1 MPLIERRIGL
11 LFASFLLLLAIAG
24 LRVFYLGVVKGS
36 GLSSAATA
44 QQVAVTKLPAERGTI
59 TDHKGV
65 PLAASIPADDISATP
80 YLIKDPVATANRLA
94 PLIGVPADK
103 LVANLARRDTG
114 FVYLARHVPAGAA
127 DKVKALKINGIDFA
141 PGALRTYPR
150 GTLAAQVLGVVGVDG
165 NGLFGL
171 EYAHDKLLRGQDGEQ
186 RRVLDGGR
194 QALETRDIKSAI
206 PGGAMELSLDAE
218 IQLKAEEVLASVA
231 DEYNPKGATAIVT
244 NPETGA
250 VLAMAN
256 WPKVDAN
263 DPGSAPPEATQNRAL
278 GMTFEPGSTFK
289 AFTVAAALEDKKV
302 EPTTS
307 FNLAP
312 SIQVAD
318 RVIGESHERGS
329 ITLDTAGI
337 LAQSSNVGAI
347 TIGQRLGAKRFSQWV
362 YKFGFGQP
370 TGVDLP
376 GEERGLITPLAEYS
390 GSSMGNMPIGQGQL
404 VTPLQMVSA
413 YGAIANGGTL
423 LSPRLVNSVNGKAT
437 DAADAGQRIISVK
450 TAAAVREML
459 TGVFQPGGTAS
470 EIEIPGYELA
480 GKTGTANKIDP
491 TTGGYSQSDY
501 VASFVG
507 MAPAADP
514 KLLISIVVDE
524 PQGDIYGGSVAAP
537 AFGKIASF
545 ALPYLR
551 IAPK

>member
-1 MPLIERRIGL
+1 M
-11 LFASFLLLLAIAG
+11 
-24 LRVFYLGVVKGS
+24 
-36 GLSSAATA
+36 
-44 QQVAVTKLPAERGTI
+44 
-59 TDHKGV
+59 
-65 PLAASIPADDISATP
+65 
-80 YLIKDPVATANRLA
+80 
-94 PLIGVPADK
+94 
-103 LVANLARRDTG
+103 
-114 FVYLARHVPAGAA
+114 
-127 DKVKALKINGIDFA
+127 
-141 PGALRTYPR
+141 
-150 GTLAAQVLGVVGVDG
+150 
-165 NGLFGL
+165 
-171 EYAHDKLLRGQDGEQ
+171 
-186 RRVLDGGR
+186 
-194 QALETRDIKSAI
+194 
-206 PGGAMELSLDAE
+206 
-218 IQLKAEEVLASVA
+218 
-231 DEYNPKGATAIVT
+231 
-244 NPETGA
+244 
-250 VLAMAN
+250 
-256 WPKVDAN
+256 
-263 DPGSAPPEATQNRAL
+263 
-278 GMTFEPGSTFK
+278 
-289 AFTVAAALEDKKV
+289 
-302 EPTTS
+302 
-307 FNLAP
+307 
-312 SIQVAD
+312 
-318 RVIGESHERGS
+318 IGESHERGS

>member
-1 MPLIERRIGL
+1 MPLVERRIGI
-11 LFASFLLLLAIAG
+11 LFAVFLLCLSAAG
-24 LRVFYLGVVKGS
+24 LRIVYLGLIKGS
-36 GLSSAATA
+36 GLSNYATA
-44 QQVAVTKLPAERGTI
+44 QQVSMTKLPAQRGTI
-59 TDHKGV
+59 TDRKGV
-65 PLAASIPADDISATP
+65 PLASSVPADDVSATP
-80 YLIKDPVATANRLA
+80 YLITDPVATANRLA
-94 PLIGVPADK
+94 PILKVPADK
-103 LVANLARRDTG
+103 LVTELARRDTG
-114 FVYLARHVPAGAA
+114 FVYLARRVPAGAA
-127 DKVKALKINGIDFA
+127 DRIKALNINGIDFA

-150 GTLAAQVLGVVGVDG
+150 GALAAQVLGVVGVDG

-171 EYAHDKLLRGQDGEQ
+171 EYAHDKALRGRDGEQ

-194 QALETRDIKSAI
+194 QAIETRDTTKAI
-206 PGGAMELSLDAE
+206 AGGSMALTLDAE
-218 IQLKAEEVLASVA
+218 IQQRTEDVLAGVA
-231 DEYNPKGATAIVT
+231 AEYSPKGATAIVT
-244 NPETGA
+244 NPKTGA

-263 DPGSAPPEATQNRAL
+263 KPGSAPAAAVQNRAL
-278 GMTFEPGSTFK
+278 GMTYEPGSTFK

-312 SIQVAD
+312 TIQVAD
-318 RVIGESHERGS
+318 RVIGESHERGWE
-329 ITLDTAGI
+329 TLDTAAI

-362 YKFGFGQP
+362 DRFGFGHK

-376 GEERGLITPLAEYS
+376 GEERGLITPLEKYS

-404 VTPLQMVSA
+404 VTPVQMMAA
-413 YGAIANGGTL
+413 YGAIANGGVLNT
-423 LSPRLVNSVNGKAT
+423 PHVVDGVNGKKAPS
-437 DAADAGQRIISVK
+437 AAGKRILSTA
-450 TAAAVREML
+450 TAASVREML

-470 EIEIPGYELA
+470 EVSIPGYELA

-491 TTGGYSQSDY
+491 TTGKYSDSQY

-507 MAPAADP
+507 MAPAKNP
-514 KLLISIVVDE
+514 QLLISVIVDE

-537 AFGKIASF
+537 AFGKIAAFS
-545 ALPYLR
+545 LPYLR

>member
-11 LFASFLLLLAIAG
+11 LFASFLVLLAIAG
-24 LRVFYLGVVKGS
+24 LRVFYLGLVKGS
-36 GLSSAATA
+36 GLSDAAAA
-44 QQVAVTKLPAERGTI
+44 QQVAVAKLPAERGTI

-94 PLIGVPADK
+94 PLIGVPANK
-103 LVANLARRDTG
+103 LVADLARRDTG
-114 FVYLARHVPAGAA
+114 FVYLARNVPAGAA
-127 DKVKALKINGIDFA
+127 DKIRALKIDGIDFA

-150 GTLAAQVLGVVGVDG
+150 GALAAQVLGVVGVDG

-194 QALETRDIKSAI
+194 QAIKTRDTKRSV
-206 PGGAMELSLDAE
+206 PGAAMALSLDAE
-218 IQLKAEEVLASVA
+218 IQLKTEEALQAVA
-231 DEYNPKGATAIVT
+231 DEFRPKGATAIVT
-244 NPETGA
+244 NPKTGA

-263 DPGSAPPEATQNRAL
+263 DPGSAPAEAVQNRAL

-289 AFTVAAALEDKKV
+289 AFTIAAALEDKKV
-302 EPTTS
+302 GPNTS

-318 RVIGESHERGS
+318 RVIGESHERGWV
-329 ITLDTAGI
+329 TLDTGGI

-347 TIGQRLGAKRFSQWV
+347 IVGQRLGAKRFSQWV
-362 YKFGFGQP
+362 NKFGFGQP

-376 GEERGLITPLAEYS
+376 GEERGLITPLAKYS

-413 YGAIANGGTL
+413 YGAIANGGKL
-423 LSPRLVNSVNGKAT
+423 LTPRVVNSVDDKPT
-437 DAADAGQRIISVK
+437 ADAGAGKRIISAK

-470 EIEIPGYELA
+470 EVAIPGYELA
-480 GKTGTANKIDP
+480 GKTGTSNKIDP
-491 TTGGYSQSDY
+491 TTGKYSQSQY
-501 VASFVG
+501 VASFIG

-514 KLLISIVVDE
+514 ELLINVVVDE

-537 AFGKIASF
+537 AFGKIAAF

>member
-11 LFASFLLLLAIAG
+11 LFASFLVLLAIAG
-24 LRVFYLGVVKGS
+24 LRVFYLGLVKGS
-36 GLSSAATA
+36 GLSDAAAA
-44 QQVAVTKLPAERGTI
+44 QQVAVAKLPAERGTI

-94 PLIGVPADK
+94 PLIGVPANK
-103 LVANLARRDTG
+103 LVADLARRDTG
-114 FVYLARHVPAGAA
+114 FVYLARNVPAGAA
-127 DKVKALKINGIDFA
+127 DKIRALKIDGIDFA

-150 GTLAAQVLGVVGVDG
+150 GALAAQVLGVVGVDG

-194 QALETRDIKSAI
+194 QAIETRDTKRSV
-206 PGGAMELSLDAE
+206 PGAAMALSLDAE
-218 IQLKAEEVLASVA
+218 IQLKTEEALQAVA
-231 DEYNPKGATAIVT
+231 DEFRPKGATAIVT
-244 NPETGA
+244 NPKTGA

-263 DPGSAPPEATQNRAL
+263 DPGSAPAEAVQNRAL

-302 EPTTS
+302 GPNTS

-318 RVIGESHERGS
+318 RVIGESHERGWV
-329 ITLDTAGI
+329 TLDTGGI

-347 TIGQRLGAKRFSQWV
+347 IVGQRLGAKRFSQWV
-362 YKFGFGQP
+362 NKFGFGQP

-376 GEERGLITPLAEYS
+376 GEERGLITPLAKYS

-413 YGAIANGGTL
+413 YGAIANGGKL
-423 LSPRLVNSVNGKAT
+423 LTPRVVNSVDDKPT
-437 DAADAGQRIISVK
+437 ADAGAGKRIISAK

-470 EIEIPGYELA
+470 EVAIPGYELA
-480 GKTGTANKIDP
+480 GKTGTSNKIDP
-491 TTGGYSQSDY
+491 TTGKYSQSQY
-501 VASFVG
+501 VASFIG

-514 KLLISIVVDE
+514 ELLINVVVDE

-537 AFGKIASF
+537 AFGKIAAF

-551 IAPK
+551 IAPE

>member
-11 LFASFLLLLAIAG
+11 LFGLFLALLAIAG
-24 LRVFYLGVVKGS
+24 LRVFYLGIVKGS
-36 GLSSAATA
+36 GLASAATA

-59 TDHKGV
+59 TDHNGV

-103 LVANLARRDTG
+103 LVADLARRDTG
-114 FVYLARHVPAGAA
+114 FVYLARHVTAGAA
-127 DKVKALKINGIDFA
+127 DKIKALKINGIDFA

-171 EYAHDKLLRGQDGEQ
+171 EYAHDKVLRGRDGEQ

-194 QALETRDIKSAI
+194 QAIETRDTKRSV
-206 PGGAMELSLDAE
+206 PGAAMTLSLDAE
-218 IQLKAEEVLASVA
+218 IQLKAEEVLQSVA
-231 DEYNPKGATAIVT
+231 DEYRPKGATAIVT
-244 NPETGA
+244 NPKTGA
-250 VLAMAN
+250 VLAMVN

-263 DPGSAPPEATQNRAL
+263 DPGSAPADAAQNRAL

-302 EPTTS
+302 EPNTS

-318 RVIGESHERGS
+318 RVIGESHERGWV
-329 ITLDTAGI
+329 TLDTGGI

-347 TIGQRLGAKRFSQWV
+347 MVGQRLGAKRFSQWV
-362 YKFGFGQP
+362 NKFGFGQP

-376 GEERGLITPLAEYS
+376 GEERGLITPLADYS

-413 YGAIANGGTL
+413 YGAIANGGKL
-423 LSPRLVNSVNGKAT
+423 LTPRVVNSVNGKPTA
-437 DAADAGQRIISVK
+437 DADAGERIISAK

-459 TGVFQPGGTAS
+459 TGVFQPGGTVS
-470 EIEIPGYELA
+470 EVAIPGYELA
-480 GKTGTANKIDP
+480 GKTGTANKVDP
-491 TTGGYSQSDY
+491 ATGNYSDSAY

-514 KLLISIVVDE
+514 ELLINVVVDE

-537 AFGKIASF
+537 AFGKIAAF

>member
-11 LFASFLLLLAIAG
+11 LFASFFVLLAIAG
-24 LRVFYLGVVKGS
+24 IRVFYLGLVKGS
-36 GLSSAATA
+36 GLSNAAAA
-44 QQVAVTKLPAERGTI
+44 QQVAVAKLPAERGTI

-94 PLIGVPADK
+94 PLIGVPANK
-103 LVANLARRDTG
+103 LVADLARRDTG

-127 DKVKALKINGIDFA
+127 DKIRALKIDGIDFA

-150 GTLAAQVLGVVGVDG
+150 GALAAQVLGVVGVDG

-171 EYAHDKLLRGQDGEQ
+171 EYAHDKVLRGQDGEQ

-194 QALETRDIKSAI
+194 QAIETRDTKRSV
-206 PGGAMELSLDAE
+206 PGAAMALSLDAE
-218 IQLKAEEVLASVA
+218 IQLKAEEVLQSVA
-231 DEYNPKGATAIVT
+231 DEYRPKGATAIVT
-244 NPETGA
+244 NPKTGA

-263 DPGSAPPEATQNRAL
+263 DPGSAPAEAVQNRAL

-302 EPTTS
+302 APNTS

-318 RVIGESHERGS
+318 RVIGESHERGWV
-329 ITLDTAGI
+329 TLDTGGI

-347 TIGQRLGAKRFSQWV
+347 MVGQRLGAKRFSQWV
-362 YKFGFGQP
+362 NKFGFGHP

-376 GEERGLITPLAEYS
+376 GEERGLITPLAKYS

-413 YGAIANGGTL
+413 YGAIANGGKL
-423 LSPRLVNSVNGKAT
+423 LTPRVVNSVNGKPT
-437 DAADAGQRIISVK
+437 ADAGAGERIISAK

-470 EIEIPGYELA
+470 EVAIPGYELA
-480 GKTGTANKIDP
+480 GKTGTSNKIDP
-491 TTGGYSQSDY
+491 ATGKYSESQY

-514 KLLISIVVDE
+514 
-524 PQGDIYGGSVAAP
+524 
-537 AFGKIASF
+537 
-545 ALPYLR
+545 
-551 IAPK
+551 

>member
-11 LFASFLLLLAIAG
+11 LFASFFVLLAIAG
-24 LRVFYLGVVKGS
+24 IRVMYLGLVKGS
-36 GLSSAATA
+36 GLSNAAAA
-44 QQVAVTKLPAERGTI
+44 QQVAVAKLPAERGTI

-94 PLIGVPADK
+94 PLIGVPANK
-103 LVANLARRDTG
+103 LVADLARRDTG
-114 FVYLARHVPAGAA
+114 FVYLARNVRAGAA
-127 DKVKALKINGIDFA
+127 DKIRALKIDGIDFA

-150 GTLAAQVLGVVGVDG
+150 GALAAQVLGVVGLDG

-171 EYAHDKLLRGQDGEQ
+171 EYAHDKVLRGQDGEQ

-194 QALETRDIKSAI
+194 QAIETRDTKRSV
-206 PGGAMELSLDAE
+206 PGAAMALSLDAE
-218 IQLKAEEVLASVA
+218 IQLKTEEALQAVA
-231 DEYNPKGATAIVT
+231 DEYRPKGATAIVT
-244 NPETGA
+244 NPKTGA

-263 DPGSAPPEATQNRAL
+263 DPGSAPAEAVQNRAL

-302 EPTTS
+302 KPNTS

-318 RVIGESHERGS
+318 RVIGESHERGWV
-329 ITLDTAGI
+329 TLDTGGI

-347 TIGQRLGAKRFSQWV
+347 IVGQRLGAKRFSQWV
-362 YKFGFGQP
+362 NKFGFGQP

-376 GEERGLITPLAEYS
+376 GEERGLITPLAKYS

-413 YGAIANGGTL
+413 YGAIANGGKL
-423 LSPRLVNSVNGKAT
+423 LTPRVVNSVNGKPT
-437 DAADAGQRIISVK
+437 ADAGAGERIISAK

-459 TGVFQPGGTAS
+459 TGVFKAGGTAS
-470 EIEIPGYELA
+470 EVAIPGYELA
-480 GKTGTANKIDP
+480 GKTGTSNKIDP
-491 TTGGYSQSDY
+491 ATGTYSQSQY
-501 VASFVG
+501 VASFIG

-514 KLLISIVVDE
+514 ELLVSVVVDE

-537 AFGKIASF
+537 AFGKIAAF

>member
-11 LFASFLLLLAIAG
+11 LFASFFVLLAIAG
-24 LRVFYLGVVKGS
+24 LRVCYLGLVKGP
-36 GLSSAATA
+36 GLANAAAA
-44 QQVAVTKLPAERGTI
+44 QQVAVAKLPAERGTI
-59 TDHKGV
+59 TDHNGV
-65 PLAASIPADDISATP
+65 PLASSIPADDISATP

-94 PLIGVPADK
+94 PLIGVPANK
-103 LVANLARRDTG
+103 LVTDLARRDTG

-127 DKVKALKINGIDFA
+127 DKIRALKIDGIDFA

-150 GTLAAQVLGVVGVDG
+150 GALAAQVLGVVGVDG

-171 EYAHDKLLRGQDGEQ
+171 EYAHDKVLRGRDGEQ

-194 QALETRDIKSAI
+194 QAIETRDIKRAV
-206 PGGAMELSLDAE
+206 PGAAMALSLDAE
-218 IQLKAEEVLASVA
+218 IQLKAEEVLQSVA
-231 DEYNPKGATAIVT
+231 DEYRPKGATAIVT
-244 NPETGA
+244 NPKTGA

-263 DPGSAPPEATQNRAL
+263 DPGSAPAEAVQNRSL

-302 EPTTS
+302 EPDTS

-318 RVIGESHERGS
+318 RVIGESHERGWV
-329 ITLDTAGI
+329 TLDTGGI

-347 TIGQRLGAKRFSQWV
+347 MVGQRLGAKRFSQWV
-362 YKFGFGQP
+362 NKFGFGQP

-376 GEERGLITPLAEYS
+376 GEERGLITPLEEYS

-413 YGAIANGGTL
+413 YGAIANGGKL
-423 LSPRLVNSVNGKAT
+423 LTPRVVNSVNGKPTAG
-437 DAADAGQRIISVK
+437 ADDGERIISAK
-450 TAAAVREML
+450 TAATVREML

-470 EIEIPGYELA
+470 EVAIPGYELA

-491 TTGGYSQSDY
+491 ATGTYSDSQY

-514 KLLISIVVDE
+514 ELLISVVVDE

-537 AFGKIASF
+537 AFGKIAAF

>member
-11 LFASFLLLLAIAG
+11 LFASFFLLLAIAG
-24 LRVFYLGVVKGS
+24 VRVLYLGLVKGS

-44 QQVAVTKLPAERGTI
+44 QQVAVAKLPAERGTI
-59 TDHKGV
+59 TDRKGV

-80 YLIKDPVATANRLA
+80 YLIKDPVATANKLA
-94 PLIGVPADK
+94 PLIGLPADK
-103 LVANLARRDTG
+103 LVTDLARRDTG
-114 FVYLARHVPAGAA
+114 FVYLARHVPAAA
-127 DKVKALKINGIDFA
+127 AEKIKALKIEGIDFA
-141 PGALRTYPR
+141 PGALRSYPR
-150 GTLAAQVLGVVGVDG
+150 GALAAQVLGVVGVDG

-171 EYAHDKLLRGQDGEQ
+171 EYAHDKVLRGKDGEQ

-194 QALETRDIKSAI
+194 QAIETRDIKRSV
-206 PGGAMELSLDAE
+206 PGGAMALALDAE
-218 IQLKAEEVLASVA
+218 VQLKAEEVLQSVA

-244 NPETGA
+244 NPKTGA

-263 DPGSAPPEATQNRAL
+263 DPGGAPPEATQNRAL
-278 GMTFEPGSTFK
+278 GMTYEPGSTFK

-312 SIQVAD
+312 TIQVAD
-318 RVIGESHERGS
+318 RVIGESHERGP
-329 ITLDTAGI
+329 ITLDTSGI
-337 LAQSSNVGAI
+337 LAESSNVGAI

-362 YKFGFGQP
+362 NRFGFGHR

-376 GEERGLITPLAEYS
+376 GEERGLIVPLAEYS
-390 GSSMGNMPIGQGQL
+390 GSSMGNMPIGQGEL
-404 VTPLQMVSA
+404 VTPIQMMSA

-423 LSPRLVNSVNGKAT
+423 ITPRVVNSVDGKAT
-437 DAADAGQRIISVK
+437 AAGGTSERIISAK

-470 EIEIPGYELA
+470 EVVISGYELA

-491 TTGGYSQSDY
+491 ATGGYSDSAY
-501 VASFVG
+501 VASFIG

-514 KLLISIVVDE
+514 ELLISVVVDE

-537 AFGKIASF
+537 AFGEIASF

>member
-11 LFASFLLLLAIAG
+11 LFASFFILLALAG
-24 LRVFYLGVVKGS
+24 LRVFYLGLVKGS

-59 TDHKGV
+59 TDRKGV

-94 PLIGVPADK
+94 PLLGVPADK
-103 LVANLARRDTG
+103 LVTDLARRDTG
-114 FVYLARHVPAGAA
+114 FVYLARHVPADAA
-127 DKVKALKINGIDFA
+127 DKIRALKIDGVDFA

-150 GTLAAQVLGVVGVDG
+150 GALAAQLLGVVGVDG

-171 EYAHDKLLRGQDGEQ
+171 EYAHDKVLRGRDGEQ

-194 QALETRDIKSAI
+194 QAIETRDLKTAI
-206 PGGAMELSLDAE
+206 PGGAMTLSLDAE
-218 IQLKAEEVLASVA
+218 IQQRTEDVLQAVGAE
-231 DEYNPKGATAIVT
+231 YHPKGATAIVT
-244 NPETGA
+244 NPKTGA

-263 DPGSAPPEATQNRAL
+263 DPGSAPSGAIQNRAL
-278 GMTFEPGSTFK
+278 GMTYEPGSTFK

-318 RVIGESHERGS
+318 RVINESHDRGWV
-329 ITLDTAGI
+329 TLDTAGI

-362 YKFGFGQP
+362 NRFGFGQP

-376 GEERGLITPLAEYS
+376 GEERGLITPLAKYS
-390 GSSMGNMPIGQGQL
+390 GSSMGNMPIGQGEL
-404 VTPLQMVSA
+404 VTPMQMMRA

-423 LSPRLVNSVNGKAT
+423 LTPHVVDSVNGKAT
-437 DAADAGQRIISVK
+437 AAAGAGERIFSAK
-450 TAAAVREML
+450 TAASVREML

-470 EIEIPGYELA
+470 EVSIPGYELA

-491 TTGGYSQSDY
+491 TTGTYSDSAY

-507 MAPAADP
+507 MAPAANP
-514 KLLISIVVDE
+514 ELLVSVVVDE

>member
-1 MPLIERRIGL
+1 
-11 LFASFLLLLAIAG
+11 
-24 LRVFYLGVVKGS
+24 
-36 GLSSAATA
+36 
-44 QQVAVTKLPAERGTI
+44 
-59 TDHKGV
+59 
-65 PLAASIPADDISATP
+65 
-80 YLIKDPVATANRLA
+80 
-94 PLIGVPADK
+94 
-103 LVANLARRDTG
+103 
-114 FVYLARHVPAGAA
+114 
-127 DKVKALKINGIDFA
+127 
-141 PGALRTYPR
+141 
-150 GTLAAQVLGVVGVDG
+150 
-165 NGLFGL
+165 
-171 EYAHDKLLRGQDGEQ
+171 
-186 RRVLDGGR
+186 VLDGGR
-194 QALETRDIKSAI
+194 QAIETRDTKRSV
-206 PGGAMELSLDAE
+206 PGAAMELSLDAE
-218 IQLKAEEVLASVA
+218 IQLKAEEALQSVA
-231 DEYNPKGATAIVT
+231 EEYRPKGATAIVT
-244 NPETGA
+244 NPKTGA

-263 DPGSAPPEATQNRAL
+263 DPGSAPADAAQNRAL

-302 EPTTS
+302 EPSTS

-318 RVIGESHERGS
+318 RVIGESHERGWV
-329 ITLDTAGI
+329 TLDTGGI

-347 TIGQRLGAKRFSQWV
+347 MVGQRLGAKRFSQWV
-362 YKFGFGQP
+362 NKFGFGQP

-376 GEERGLITPLAEYS
+376 GEERGLITPLADYS

-413 YGAIANGGTL
+413 YGAIANGGKL
-423 LSPRLVNSVNGKAT
+423 LTPRVVNSVNGKPTA
-437 DAADAGQRIISVK
+437 DADAGERIISAK

-470 EIEIPGYELA
+470 EVAIPGYELA

-491 TTGGYSQSDY
+491 ATGTYSQSQY

-514 KLLISIVVDE
+514 ELLINVVVDE

-537 AFGKIASF
+537 AFGKIAAF